1 METKLDY
8 KPNYTER
15 NNAIDDEIDTSGLN
29 NVGLITSQRSSMLSR
44 KTRNE
49 NRRIANFKNHKN
61 KSSNIANRS
70 ISSIENIFSLSNDDT
85 FKSEG
90 LSKIK
95 NRLANDE
102 FGTIDIN
109 DSDLSYL
116 SKWQTSLVDENQF
129 RDNSMSYDKD
139 ILNQRSD
146 PTLNQVNSEF
156 SLAKLFYPS
165 ENQKEEE
172 RPFTDI
178 EVIKK
183 MDFGQSGDMEK

>member
-1 METKLDY
+1 MDTKLDY

-15 NNAIDDEIDTSGLN
+15 NNAIDDGIDTSGLN
-29 NVGLITSQRSSMLSR
+29 NVGLITNQRSSMLSR

-61 KSSNIANRS
+61 KNPNIANRS

-102 FGTIDIN
+102 FGAIDIN

>member
-1 METKLDY
+1 MDTKLDY

-15 NNAIDDEIDTSGLN
+15 NNVIDDGIDTSGLN

-61 KSSNIANRS
+61 KNPNIANRS

-102 FGTIDIN
+102 FGAIDIN